1 LKPVY
6 IRSKAGFSSI
16 GNLIGVFYDSRM
28 RRPIALVLASLLLL
42 LVLVGG
48 GHYVYLRQSLPV
60 VGGAIRVTGPVA
72 AIEIVRDA
80 AAVPHIVAASKTD
93 AFFGLGY
100 VHAQDRLWQM
110 EFQRR
115 IGHGRLSEIFGA
127 ATVPQDRFLRT
138 VGFGR
143 SARSAWERLPADARQ
158 QLEAYLAGV
167 NAFVD
172 THRGRGLPPEFTLLR
187 FAPEPFTGPDVIV
200 WAKMMSWDLSANY
213 SLELMRQDLAARAGQ
228 DRLAD
233 LLPPYAADALSIVS
247 ATAGDSEGAAVAI
260 PAPAHAS
267 AAPLFQALSAS
278 LAGGHPDVRAFLL
291 GSHSEALGS
300 NNWVVDG
307 TMTATGKPLLANDPH
322 LGTKIP
328 SLWYLAHLSWPGGDM
343 AGATLPGIPAVAI
356 GRNRNIAWGETNVAA
371 DVQDLYRERL
381 DAAGTQAE
389 FKGRFE
395 PIRRLTE
402 QILVNGGAP
411 VQVEVRITRHGPL
424 ISDAINAN
432 NRESA
437 SDVKPAPLEPLA
449 FRWTSLDED
458 DQTIVAFLRL
468 NEARNWSEFLDA
480 LRLYLAPSQNFVY
493 ADNEGHIG
501 YIAPGSIPIRATGD
515 GAQPVDGWS
524 GDAEWTGWVPFE
536 ELPQTFDPP
545 AHFIVTANHR
555 PMPAGH
561 PRLIGLEWPDP
572 YRAQRITERL
582 SGRHGLTV
590 DDMRDLQADT
600 LSLHAKALLPRLLA
614 HVQTENSR
622 TRQAVDILKRWD
634 FQATPDSTAEAIFQ
648 AWFLQLAPTLV
659 GDELGAA
666 VLESY
671 RGRFSYITRFVTNLT
686 QGRHTSWC
694 DNIGTPAAESCEQSI
709 TAALDAGLA
718 DLTSRLG
725 ETMDRWRWDAVH
737 RAVFPH
743 QGLDS
748 VAPLRWLLSRA
759 MPNGGDWSTVNV
771 GPVSVSAPYDQV
783 SIPGYRQVLD
793 LSPANDNRLLDAV
806 GQSGHFLSRFYD
818 DALGD
823 WQAVRLRKL
832 RWTRAEYE
840 DGAIGRL
847 RLEPVA
853 R

>member
-1 LKPVY
+1 
-6 IRSKAGFSSI
+6 
-16 GNLIGVFYDSRM
+16 M
-28 RRPIALVLASLLLL
+28 RRLIALALASLLLL
-42 LVLVGG
+42 LVLVAGG
-48 GHYVYLRQSLPV
+48 LYIYLRQSLPV
-60 VGGAIRVTGPVA
+60 VSGTIRVTGPDA
-72 AIEIVRDA
+72 PIEIVRD
-80 AAVPHIVAASKTD
+80 VSSIPHIVAASKAD

-115 IGHGRLSEIFGA
+115 IGHGRLSEIFGT
-127 ATVPQDRFLRT
+127 ATIPQDRFLRT

-143 SARSAWERLPADARQ
+143 AARSAWERLPADARQ
-158 QLEAYLAGV
+158 QIESYLAGV
-167 NAFVD
+167 NTFVS

-213 SLELMRQDLAARAGQ
+213 SVELMRQDMAARVGQ
-228 DRLAD
+228 DRLAE
-233 LLPPYAADALSIVS
+233 LLPPYPDDELSIVS
-247 ATAGDSEGAAVAI
+247 STAAGESEGTSIAI
-260 PAPAHAS
+260 PAPSRAS
-267 AAPLFQALSAS
+267 AAPLFEALTAS
-278 LAGGHPDVRAFLL
+278 LADGHPEVRDFLL
-291 GSHSEALGS
+291 GSHTEALGS

-328 SLWYLAHLSWPGGDM
+328 SLWYLAHLTWPDGEM
-343 AGATLPGIPAVAI
+343 AGATLPGVPAVAI
-356 GRNRNIAWGETNVAA
+356 GRNRHIAWGETNVAA
-371 DVQDLYRERL
+371 DVQDLYEERL
-381 DAAGTQAE
+381 DAEGTHAE
-389 FKGRFE
+389 FRGNFE

-402 QILVNGGAP
+402 EILVNGAAP
-411 VQVEVRITRHGPL
+411 VRVDVRITRHGPL

-437 SDVKPAPLEPLA
+437 SAVKPAPLEPLA

-468 NEARNWSEFLDA
+468 NEAKNWSEFLDA
-480 LRLYLAPSQNFVY
+480 LRLYVAPSQNFVY
-493 ADNEGHIG
+493 ADTDGHIG
-501 YIAPGSIPIRATGD
+501 YIAPGRIPVRATGD
-515 GAQPVDGWS
+515 GAQPVEGWS

-555 PMPAGH
+555 PMPASH
-561 PRLIGLEWPDP
+561 PRLIGLEWPNP

-600 LSLHAKALLPRLLA
+600 LSLHAKALLPRLLE
-614 HVQTENSR
+614 HVR
-622 TRQAVDILKRWD
+622 TDNVRTQQAVEILKRWD
-634 FQATPDSTAEAIFQ
+634 FQATSDSTAEAIFQ
-648 AWFLQLAPTLV
+648 AWFLQLAPALV
-659 GDELGAA
+659 GDEVGAA
-666 VLESY
+666 ALDSY
-671 RGRFSYITRFVTNLT
+671 HGRFSYITRVVTNIT
-686 QGRHTSWC
+686 EGRSTSWC
-694 DNIGTPAAESCEQSI
+694 DNVGTPAVESCDKSI
-709 TAALDAGLA
+709 TLALDAGLA

-725 ETMDRWRWDAVH
+725 ESMDRWRWDAVH

-743 QGLDS
+743 QGLDA
-748 VAPLRWLLSRA
+748 VAPLRWLLSRSV
-759 MPNGGDWSTVNV
+759 PNGGDWSTVNV

-806 GQSGHFLSRFYD
+806 GQSGHFLSPFYD

-823 WQAVRLRKL
+823 WQAVKLRKL
-832 RWTRAEYE
+832 RWSKADYE
-840 DGAIGRL
+840 VGAIGSL
-847 RLEPVA
+847 RLEPAQV